1 MAIQQGDVSLDIS
14 AQLTNIDQAIKEL
27 DEKLSQGSKK
37 SGKKLEENLNGSIN
51 NVSNYIKDNL
61 GKVVG
66 GLSFAYIGYKLGSE
80 IKNGIKNALDSEIS
94 TKRLENSLLNV
105 GITSSKVKDDIISFA
120 DSFKRISSIDDDAIT
135 NKFTI
140 ASGAGASVEQYKKI
154 VTASLGFAQAT
165 GEDFNSVFDKITRT
179 LSGSAGRIGLTVS
192 GFNSLTEAQLKA
204 GKGIDF
210 LAERYGSFAGQEVTT
225 LSGAFKV
232 LENSVDKVFEG
243 FGFLVASSPSL
254 VALVKTLSDEFFT
267 LSENVESI
275 AKQGDFFAKP
285 VESGFKLA
293 DILFRI
299 GGLIEFTIGGLQVIG
314 GVLASAFSIPLAILS
329 RVAQAFGFILESI
342 GAITKS
348 DSLTSL
354 GKNIEDFSKKSIN
367 FLTGVSLGNIFE
379 GVSKLGDGAKRT
391 FSDNKY
397 LDDFK
402 AKYNSTLDELNKK
415 KLNNGFS
422 ANGSTTSNI
431 SSSLKS
437 GAGAN
442 TAFAIPK
449 KDFIEQNLQSVLNSV
464 SLSPINIQLETGSIS
479 AVEST
484 LGSFKT
490 VYDEF
495 GNSVLNTNSL
505 LNNSITQINDS
516 FKDGATVAI
525 NATTQTSQEISAIGS
540 NSQSFADGFK
550 GVFGSATTT
559 VEKFGQAGQVVGNS
573 LKTGFTSA
581 FNSVGKA
588 LANGENAF
596 KALGDSLFSVI
607 GDMSTQLGQMFFLWG
622 VANIASGNVGMGIAQ
637 IAGGLALS
645 VLGGFLSAKG
655 GGGSGSSAGAGAQ
668 SASSG
673 ASGGG
678 GLVATDTATAQVA
691 QEQER
696 KVGQVVNIEVQGNM
710 IDDNNKFA
718 KFVAQSLNRGFE
730 SDDIRLI
737 NGIVA

>member
-51 NVSNYIKDNL
+51 NVSNYIRDNL

-210 LAERYGSFAGQEVTT
+210 LAERYGSFAGQEVTA

-232 LENSVDKVFEG
+232 LENSVNKVFEG

-254 VALVKTLSDEFFT
+254 VALVKTLSDEFFNLSENIEKTSKQGDAFNPIIENGFILADIAYKIGGAFQVAIGAIQVFTGFAFNAISAPIIAFNQLRLIISDVVLGLGNLTKNKDLITTAEEMKVSSDLWIESMADTKKAIYDLGRGNIKGGLGKIFADSSPIDDFKVKYEKT
-267 LSENVESI
+267 LSE
-275 AKQGDFFAKP
+275 
-285 VESGFKLA
+285 
-293 DILFRI
+293 
-299 GGLIEFTIGGLQVIG
+299 LIE
-314 GVLASAFSIPLAILS
+314 
-329 RVAQAFGFILESI
+329 
-342 GAITKS
+342 
-348 DSLTSL
+348 
-354 GKNIEDFSKKSIN
+354 
-367 FLTGVSLGNIFE
+367 
-379 GVSKLGDGAKRT
+379 
-391 FSDNKY
+391 
-397 LDDFK
+397 
-402 AKYNSTLDELNKK
+402 KK
-415 KLNNGFS
+415 KENDKLFS
-422 ANGSTTSNI
+422 ENGSTSSRISNI
-431 SSSLKS
+431 SKS
-437 GAGAN
+437 GAGI
-442 TAFAIPK
+442 AIPK

-464 SLSPINIQLETGSIS
+464 NLSPINVQLETGSIS

-505 LNNSITQINDS
+505 LSNSITQINDS
-516 FKDGATVAI
+516 FKDGASVAI
-525 NATTQTSQEISAIGS
+525 DATRRSSEEIAKGNTVNQLASQTQKIEELAKSMGSTVKTTITNAIVGGVQKLVGGLIKGGLNFKDFAGFVFDLLGDMAIQMGTFAISAGIAIESIGS
-540 NSQSFADGFK
+540 LSGAK
-550 GVFGSATTT
+550 AVI
-559 VEKFGQAGQVVGNS
+559 AGI
-573 LKTGFTSA
+573 
-581 FNSVGKA
+581 A
-588 LANGENAF
+588 LV
-596 KALGDSLFSVI
+596 ALGTIIKS
-607 GDMSTQLGQMFFLWG
+607 FL
-622 VANIASGNVGMGIAQ
+622 
-637 IAGGLALS
+637 
-645 VLGGFLSAKG
+645 
-655 GGGSGSSAGAGAQ
+655 GGGSGSSASSAGAGAQ
-668 SASSG
+668 SASTG
-673 ASGGG
+673 TSGGG
-678 GLVATDTATAQVA
+678 GLVATDTATTQVA

-696 KVGQVVNIEVQGNM
+696 RVGQVVNIEVQGNM

-718 KFVAQSLNRGFE
+718 KFVAETLNRGFE
-730 SDDIRLI
+730 SDDIKLI

>member
-51 NVSNYIKDNL
+51 NVSSYIKDNL
-61 GKVVG
+61 GKVLG

-210 LAERYGSFAGQEVTT
+210 LAERYGSFADQEVTT

-232 LENSVDKVFEG
+232 LENSVNKVFEG

-267 LSENVESI
+267 LSENVEGI
-275 AKQGDFFAKP
+275 AKQGDVFAP
-285 VESGFKLA
+285 IINGAFTFLDVLA
-293 DILFRI
+293 RTGGAIQLLI
-299 GGLIEFTIGGLQVIG
+299 GLVQSVFATIGSVIT
-314 GVLASAFSIPLAILS
+314 LPLKALSAFQIAVGETFQLVGNATGNARLLTDGNQIAEDGKKILKELTTFTSGIDETWKNSI
-329 RVAQAFGFILESI
+329 V
-342 GAITKS
+342 
-348 DSLTSL
+348 
-354 GKNIEDFSKKSIN
+354 N
-367 FLTGVSLGNIFE
+367 
-379 GVSKLGDGAKRT
+379 GAKT
-391 FSDNKY
+391 LVSG
-397 LDDFK
+397 
-402 AKYNSTLDELNKK
+402 STALDEFEKK
-415 KLNNGFS
+415 YKENQEKLRKEREKTANSFS
-422 ANGSTTSNI
+422 VNGSTSSTISNI
-431 SSSLKS
+431 SKS
-437 GAGAN
+437 GAGI
-442 TAFAIPK
+442 AIPK
-449 KDFIEQNLQSVLNSV
+449 KEFIEQDLQSVLNSV
-464 SLSPINIQLETGSIS
+464 NLSPINVQLETGSIS

-505 LNNSITQINDS
+505 LNNSILGINES
-516 FKDGATVAI
+516 FKQGADVAI
-525 NATTQTSQEISAIGS
+525 DATTRTSQEISAIGS

-596 KALGDSLFSVI
+596 KALGDSLFAVI

-655 GGGSGSSAGAGAQ
+655 GGGGGSSAGAGAQ
-668 SASSG
+668 SASTG
-673 ASGGG
+673 TSGGG
-678 GLVATDTATAQVA
+678 GLVATDTATTQVA

-696 KVGQVVNIEVQGNM
+696 KIGQVVNIEVQGNM

-718 KFVAQSLNRGFE
+718 KFVAETLNRGFE
-730 SDDIRLI
+730 SDDIKLI

>member
-1 MAIQQGDVSLDIS
+1 
-14 AQLTNIDQAIKEL
+14 
-27 DEKLSQGSKK
+27 
-37 SGKKLEENLNGSIN
+37 
-51 NVSNYIKDNL
+51 
-61 GKVVG
+61 
-66 GLSFAYIGYKLGSE
+66 
-80 IKNGIKNALDSEIS
+80 
-94 TKRLENSLLNV
+94 
-105 GITSSKVKDDIISFA
+105 
-120 DSFKRISSIDDDAIT
+120 
-135 NKFTI
+135 
-140 ASGAGASVEQYKKI
+140 
-154 VTASLGFAQAT
+154 
-165 GEDFNSVFDKITRT
+165 
-179 LSGSAGRIGLTVS
+179 
-192 GFNSLTEAQLKA
+192 LKA

-232 LENSVDKVFEG
+232 LENSVNKVFEG

-267 LSENVESI
+267 LSENVEGI
-275 AKQGDFFAKP
+275 AKQGDVFAP
-285 VESGFKLA
+285 IINGAFTFLDVLA
-293 DILFRI
+293 RTGGAIQLLI
-299 GGLIEFTIGGLQVIG
+299 GLVQSVFATIGSVIT
-314 GVLASAFSIPLAILS
+314 LPLKALSAFQIAVGETFQLVGNATGNARLLTDGNQIAEDGKKILKELTTFTSGIDETWKNSI
-329 RVAQAFGFILESI
+329 V
-342 GAITKS
+342 
-348 DSLTSL
+348 
-354 GKNIEDFSKKSIN
+354 N
-367 FLTGVSLGNIFE
+367 
-379 GVSKLGDGAKRT
+379 GAKT
-391 FSDNKY
+391 LVSG
-397 LDDFK
+397 
-402 AKYNSTLDELNKK
+402 STALDEFEKK
-415 KLNNGFS
+415 YKENQEKLRKEREKTANSFS
-422 ANGSTTSNI
+422 VNGSTSSTISNI
-431 SSSLKS
+431 SKS
-437 GAGAN
+437 GAGI
-442 TAFAIPK
+442 AIPK
-449 KDFIEQNLQSVLNSV
+449 KEFIEQNLQSVLNSV
-464 SLSPINIQLETGSIS
+464 NLSPINVQLETGSIS

-484 LGSFKT
+484 IGSFKT

-495 GNSVLNTNSL
+495 GNSILNTNSL

-516 FKDGATVAI
+516 FKDGASVAI
-525 NATTQTSQEISAIGS
+525 DATTRTSQEISAIGS

-596 KALGDSLFSVI
+596 KALGDSLFAVI

-655 GGGSGSSAGAGAQ
+655 SAGGGSSAGAGAQ
-668 SASSG
+668 SASTG
-673 ASGGG
+673 TSGGG
-678 GLVATDTATAQVA
+678 GLVATDTATTQVA

>member
-1 MAIQQGDVSLDIS
+1 MAIQQGDVALDIS

-66 GLSFAYIGYKLGSE
+66 GLSFAYIGYKLGNE

-154 VTASLGFAQAT
+154 VTASIGFAQAT

-179 LSGSAGRIGLTVS
+179 LSGSAGRIALTVS
-192 GFNSLTEAQLKA
+192 GFGALTEAQLKA

-243 FGFLVASSPSL
+243 FGFLVSNSTSL
-254 VALVKTLSDEFFT
+254 VALVKTLSDEFFNLSENIEKTSKQGDAFNPIIENGFILADIAYKIGGAFQVAIGAIQLFTGFAFNAISAPIIAFNQLRLIISDVVLGLGNLTKNKDLIATAEEMKVSSDLWIESMADTKKAIYDLGRGNIKGGLGKIFADSSPIDDFKVKYEKT
-267 LSENVESI
+267 LSE
-275 AKQGDFFAKP
+275 
-285 VESGFKLA
+285 
-293 DILFRI
+293 
-299 GGLIEFTIGGLQVIG
+299 LI
-314 GVLASAFSIPLAILS
+314 
-329 RVAQAFGFILESI
+329 
-342 GAITKS
+342 
-348 DSLTSL
+348 
-354 GKNIEDFSKKSIN
+354 
-367 FLTGVSLGNIFE
+367 
-379 GVSKLGDGAKRT
+379 
-391 FSDNKY
+391 
-397 LDDFK
+397 
-402 AKYNSTLDELNKK
+402 KK
-415 KLNNGFS
+415 KTENDKLFS
-422 ANGSTTSNI
+422 ENGSTSSKISNI
-431 SSSLKS
+431 SKS
-437 GAGAN
+437 ETN
-442 TAFAIPK
+442 LPK
-449 KDFIEQNLQSVLNSV
+449 IQFIEQDLSVYKT
-464 SLSPINIQLETGSIS
+464 SLTNAITPDPLSIQFETGSIS

-525 NATTQTSQEISAIGS
+525 NATAQTSQEISAIGS

-673 ASGGG
+673 SSGGG